1 MQKSHPQLSNTTRP
15 AATKSSCRGRD
26 AGHIWAQ
33 VIDLSAVLMAL
44 VSLTGMVL
52 ILFLYKR
59 RLSGLVVL
67 GSGAVLCILVFRFC
81 VP

>member
-1 MQKSHPQLSNTTRP
+1 M
-15 AATKSSCRGRD
+15 G
-26 AGHIWAQ
+26 Q